1 MRWLF
6 GGNES
11 TLTSGKK
18 MKIPIIALLLIA
30 TLQLVAEPMYL
41 PVEATTISTTP
52 IGTAP
57 KCSVNLKLDE
67 ELKLISEAILL
78 VGEDK
83 FVIPPNALTKVLHPD
98 LSTVRIETEKG
109 MDGKMWYS
117 IVLRPSRHTEHP
129 ITYHI
134 SVIDGKF
141 AQVSKSWD
149 EPQGTSIR
157 RHFELLHKEK

>member
-1 MRWLF
+1 
-6 GGNES
+6 
-11 TLTSGKK
+11 
-18 MKIPIIALLLIA
+18 MKIPVITLSLIA

-52 IGTAP
+52 MGTAP
-57 KCSVNLKLDE
+57 KCSVDLKLDGE
-67 ELKLISEAILL
+67 TRLISQAILL
-78 VGEDK
+78 VGDDK

-109 MDGKMWYS
+109 EDGKMWYS
-117 IVLRPSRHTEHP
+117 IVLRPGRHTEHP
-129 ITYHI
+129 TTYHI

-149 EPQGTSIR
+149 EPQENSIR
-157 RHFELLHKEK
+157 RHFEILHKEK